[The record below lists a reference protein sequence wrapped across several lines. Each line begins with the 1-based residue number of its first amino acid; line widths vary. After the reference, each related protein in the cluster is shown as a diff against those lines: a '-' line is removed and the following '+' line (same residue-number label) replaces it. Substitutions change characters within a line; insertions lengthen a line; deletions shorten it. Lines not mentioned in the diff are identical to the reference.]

1 MNMKPNRIILL
12 LFLIL
17 FAACGPDDP
26 VVPQEIQAPSGV
38 KCDKAA
44 QTSLVFSWNDV
55 EGAEYYVA
63 RLEKSD
69 GTLVSGGQTSTR
81 ETSVRYDGLTP
92 GTVYSF
98 KVRVKAGGL
107 DSPYSMPLAAS
118 TLADGEEPEPAPDPV
133 PDPQPEPTADYALF
147 KIPAYEDIHRQ
158 ALAFPGAEGGG
169 MFTTGENNSMRRAQ

>member
-69 GTLVSGGQTSTR
+69 GTLVSGGQPLKASKREARLKTSSR
-81 ETSVRYDGLTP
+81 MRAVEDHHVDRP
-92 GTVYSF
+92 GVE
-98 KVRVKAGGL
+98 A
-107 DSPYSMPLAAS
+107 
-118 TLADGEEPEPAPDPV
+118 
-133 PDPQPEPTADYALF
+133 
-147 KIPAYEDIHRQ
+147 
-158 ALAFPGAEGGG
+158 
-169 MFTTGENNSMRRAQ
+169 